1 MSFSGKPTYGAGTNL
16 PELHE
21 DVSDIIGIVTPFE
34 TPLLDH
40 LGDAKMAATSTVHE
54 WLEDTLLPNFD
65 TLNQTTFTPSATA
78 ATALTT
84 TNTGRFQV
92 GDLLRPGNGSEVM
105 QVTAVSGTS
114 LTVVRGYGGTAAVT
128 LSNGL
133 RVHIL
138 GNAALEGAD
147 ALTARYTNRVRKQ
160 NYTQIFAAT
169 VEVTGTMQAVRQHG
183 IGAELDYQKQERL
196 RELLRDL
203 ENCVINGSAPS
214 TTPQGGS
221 SVRRSMNGIVKQV
234 ATNVFVPGQGGI
246 PLGGG
251 VGNNDLSEAIV
262 NTALRNIWDQSAG
275 RVDTIVVGG
284 LQKRRINGFVA
295 STARFY
301 TPQDSRFKDGIG
313 VYESDF
319 GVCRVIL
326 SRWVP
331 ANTAILLDSS
341 RMEVMPLR
349 GRSFGFKP
357 LATTGDS
364 VNGQVLGEYTRELKN
379 ENAHGVI
386 RNLSVS
392 AG

>member
-1 MSFSGKPTYGAGTNL
+1 MSFSGKPTYAAGADL

-40 LGDAKMAATSTVHE
+40 LGDPKSAATSTVHE

-92 GDLLRPGNGSEVM
+92 GDLVRPGNGTEVM
-105 QVTAVSGTS
+105 QVTGVSGTS
-114 LTVVRGYGGTAAVT
+114 LTVVRGYGGTTAVALT
-128 LSNGL
+128 NGL
-133 RVHIL
+133 RLNIL

-147 ALTARYTNRVRKQ
+147 ATTARSTNRVRKQ

-203 ENCVINGSAPS
+203 ENCVINGTAPTAS
-214 TTPQGGS
+214 PQGGS
-221 SVRRSMNGIVKQV
+221 SVRRSMNGIIKQV
-234 ATNVFVPGQGGI
+234 TTNVFVPGQGGF

-251 VGNNDLSEAIV
+251 AGNNDLTETLV

-275 RVDTIVVGG
+275 RIDTIVVGG
-284 LQKRRINGFVA
+284 MQKRRINGFVA

-319 GVCRVIL
+319 GVCRVVV

-331 ANTAILLDSS
+331 TDTVLFLDSS
-341 RMEVMPLR
+341 RVQVMPLAR
-349 GRSFGFKP
+349 RSFQFKP
-357 LATTGDS
+357 LGATGDATA
-364 VNGQVLGEYTRELKN
+364 GQVLGEYTLEFKN
-379 ENAHGVI
+379 ENAHGLI
-386 RNLSVS
+386 RGLSTT
-392 AG
+392 